1 MWSSVFGQGLGQ
13 AIAGNSLGQA
23 NAYNSYASQAASSAL
38 SSPGLAQAQSIMAQQ
53 GSWSAE
59 IITPWRFNGRYMT
72 FEEFVA
78 AVFPEDSA
86 EKTAFLLKW
95 SGNDQQI

>member
-1 MWSSVFGQGLGQ
+1 MWSNVFGQGLGQ

-23 NAYNSYASQAASSAL
+23 NAYNSYASQAASSAY
-38 SSPGLAQAQSIMAQQ
+38 SSAGLAQAQSIMAQQ

-59 IITPWRFNGRYMT
+59 IVTPWRFNGRYMT

-78 AVFPEDSA
+78 AIFPEDSA
-86 EKTAFLLKW
+86 EKTAFILRH
-95 SGNDQQI
+95 SGEE

>member
-1 MWSSVFGQGLGQ
+1 MWSSVFGQGIGQ
-13 AIAGNSLGQA
+13 AIGGVGNSLGQA
-23 NAYNSYASQAASSAL
+23 NAYNSQLGQASAYNQA
-38 SSPGLAQAQSIMAQQ
+38 IMAQQ

-59 IITPWRFNGRYMT
+59 IVTPWRFNGRYMT

-78 AVFPEDSA
+78 AIFPEDSA

>member
-38 SSPGLAQAQSIMAQQ
+38 SSPGLAQAIMAQQ
-53 GSWSAE
+53 GQWSAE
-59 IITPWRFNGRYMT
+59 IVTPWRFNGRYMT

-78 AVFPEDSA
+78 AIFPEDSA
-86 EKTAFLLKW
+86 EKTAFILRH
-95 SGNDQQI
+95 SGEE